1 MHMNKLASITSAGR
15 GIARLIENGIFI
27 QLHVPWCI
35 IMHTVL
41 IIRIPINLNFIFQ
54 LAFLYTWQCENPTIQ
69 NTFTRSN
76 GTLVKMINHL
86 LLLRCM
92 KVTGLHFLHI
102 VMSMHVFNHK
112 CIFCFTKVIY
122 CICIRQSNDW
132 KN

>member
-27 QLHVPWCI
+27 YLHVPWCI

-41 IIRIPINLNFIFQ
+41 IIRISI
-54 LAFLYTWQCENPTIQ
+54 CENPTIQ

-112 CIFCFTKVIY
+112 CIFCFTEVIC
-122 CICIRQSNDW
+122 CICIRQSNDC